1 MAPMQTASHQRFPSS
16 SRQRTVVSAI
26 LLACAV
32 AVIAVAVSQWL
43 FGVGLDPRDDTIRRA
58 AGIGFTDEAR
68 DTLFSILPVVL
79 PALAAFV
86 APDTRP
92 GRVTVRLT
100 RLVYVAYLVIG
111 VLLALSAARYGFDD
125 ARQLAEE
132 GQVFIDT
139 RAAVERLLLD
149 AVWLTLAGIGLV
161 FARWN
166 GTRAQHTTGEPV
178 KLSPPQA

>member
-1 MAPMQTASHQRFPSS
+1 MQLASRPRS
-16 SRQRTVVSAI
+16 VLAAV
-26 LLACAV
+26 LLACAA

-43 FGVGLDPRDDTIRRA
+43 FGVGLDPRDDTLRRA

-68 DTLFSILPVVL
+68 DTLFSTLPVAL
-79 PALAAFV
+79 PAIAAFL

-92 GRVTVRLT
+92 GRVISRLT

-111 VLLALSAARYGFDD
+111 VLLAMSAARYGFDEP
-125 ARQLAEE
+125 RQLAEE

-139 RAAVERLLLD
+139 RAAVERIVLD
-149 AVWLTLAGIGLV
+149 TVWLALAGIGLV
-161 FARWN
+161 VSRWN
-166 GTRAQHTTGEPV
+166 GTRERSSTPEPV

>member
-1 MAPMQTASHQRFPSS
+1 MKLG
-16 SRQRTVVSAI
+16 SRQRSVLAGL
-26 LLACAV
+26 LLAFAIT
-32 AVIAVAVSQWL
+32 VIAVALSQWL

-68 DTLFSILPVVL
+68 STLFSILPV
-79 PALAAFV
+79 
-86 APDTRP
+86 
-92 GRVTVRLT
+92 
-100 RLVYVAYLVIG
+100 YLVIG

-149 AVWLTLAGIGLV
+149 TVWLALAGIGLV
-161 FARWN
+161 FVRWN
-166 GTRAQHTTGEPV
+166 GTRERSSTPEPV

>member
-1 MAPMQTASHQRFPSS
+1 MKLR
-16 SRQRTVVSAI
+16 SRQRSVLAI
-26 LLACAV
+26 VLLAIAV
-32 AVIAVAVSQWL
+32 VVIAVALSQWL

-58 AGIGFTDEAR
+58 AGIGFTDDAR
-68 DTLFSILPVVL
+68 STLFSILPVAL
-79 PALAAFV
+79 PAVAAFL
-86 APDTRP
+86 APDTRL
-92 GRVTVRLT
+92 GRVSVRLT

-149 AVWLTLAGIGLV
+149 TAWMTLAGIGLV
-161 FARWN
+161 LVRWN
-166 GTRAQHTTGEPV
+166 GKRERSSTPEPV

>member
-1 MAPMQTASHQRFPSS
+1 MAPMQLASRH
-16 SRQRTVVSAI
+16 RTTVAVV
-26 LLACAV
+26 LLAGAAV
-32 AVIAVAVSQWL
+32 FIAVALSQWL
-43 FGVGLDPRDDTIRRA
+43 FGVGLDPRDDTLRRA
-58 AGIGFTDEAR
+58 AGIGFTDTAR
-68 DTLFSILPVVL
+68 DTLFSVVPVVL
-79 PALAAFV
+79 PALAAFL

-92 GRVTVRLT
+92 GRVIGRLT
-100 RLVYVAYLVIG
+100 RLLYVAYLVIG

-161 FARWN
+161 FARWQR
-166 GTRAQHTTGEPV
+166 TRERSSTPEGHDED
-178 KLSPPQA
+178 

>member
-1 MAPMQTASHQRFPSS
+1 MKLG
-16 SRQRTVVSAI
+16 SRQRTVIAAA
-26 LLACAV
+26 LLACALVFIGV
-32 AVIAVAVSQWL
+32 ALSQWL
-43 FGVGLDPRDDTIRRA
+43 FGAGLDPRDDTIRRA
-58 AGIGFTDEAR
+58 AGIAFTDEAR
-68 DTLFSILPVVL
+68 STLFSVVPVAL
-79 PALAAFV
+79 PAMAAFL

-92 GRVTVRLT
+92 GRVTVRVT
-100 RLVYVAYLVIG
+100 RLVYVCYIVIG

-161 FARWN
+161 FVRWN
-166 GTRAQHTTGEPV
+166 GTRERSSTPEPV
-178 KLSPPQA
+178 KQSPPQA

>member
-1 MAPMQTASHQRFPSS
+1 MQLASRH
-16 SRQRTVVSAI
+16 RTTVAVV
-26 LLACAV
+26 LLAGAAV
-32 AVIAVAVSQWL
+32 FIAVALSQWL
-43 FGVGLDPRDDTIRRA
+43 FGVGLDPRDDTLRRA
-58 AGIGFTDEAR
+58 AGIGFTDTAR
-68 DTLFSILPVVL
+68 DTLFSVVPVVL
-79 PALAAFV
+79 PALAAFL

-92 GRVTVRLT
+92 GRVIGRLT
-100 RLVYVAYLVIG
+100 RLLYVAYLVIG

-161 FARWN
+161 FARWQR
-166 GTRAQHTTGEPV
+166 TRERSSTPEGHDED
-178 KLSPPQA
+178 

>member
-1 MAPMQTASHQRFPSS
+1 MAPMKLGSRQIS
-16 SRQRTVVSAI
+16 SRQRSVIAGV
-26 LLACAV
+26 LLACALV
-32 AVIAVAVSQWL
+32 FIAVALSQWL
-43 FGVGLDPRDDTIRRA
+43 FGVGLDPRDDTLRRA

-68 DTLFSILPVVL
+68 ATLFSIIPVAL

-86 APDTRP
+86 APGTRP

-125 ARQLAEE
+125 ARQLSEE

-149 AVWLTLAGIGLV
+149 TVWLTLAGIGLV
-161 FARWN
+161 LVRWN
-166 GTRAQHTTGEPV
+166 GTRERSSTPEPV

>member
-1 MAPMQTASHQRFPSS
+1 MQLV
-16 SRQRTVVSAI
+16 SRRRSLVAAV
-26 LLACAV
+26 LLACA
-32 AVIAVAVSQWL
+32 AVFIAVALSQWL
-43 FGVGLDPRDDTIRRA
+43 FGVGLDPRDDTLRRA
-58 AGIGFTDEAR
+58 AGIGFTDTAR
-68 DTLFSILPVVL
+68 DTLFSVVPVAL
-79 PALAAFV
+79 PALAAFL

-92 GRVTVRLT
+92 GRVIGRLT

-161 FARWN
+161 FARWHGN
-166 GTRAQHTTGEPV
+166 RERSSTPERPV
-178 KLSPPQA
+178 ED

>member
-1 MAPMQTASHQRFPSS
+1 MKLG
-16 SRQRTVVSAI
+16 SRQRSVLAGL
-26 LLACAV
+26 LLALAV
-32 AVIAVAVSQWL
+32 IVIAVALSQWL
-43 FGVGLDPRDDTIRRA
+43 FGVGLDPRDDAVRRA
-58 AGIGFTDEAR
+58 AGIGYNDEAR
-68 DTLFSILPVVL
+68 STLFSILPVAL
-79 PALAAFV
+79 PALAAFL

-92 GRVTVRLT
+92 GRVTVRIT

-125 ARQLAEE
+125 PRQLAEE

-161 FARWN
+161 SVRWN
-166 GTRAQHTTGEPV
+166 GTRERSSTPKPV

>member
-1 MAPMQTASHQRFPSS
+1 MKLG
-16 SRQRTVVSAI
+16 SRHRSVLAGL
-26 LLACAV
+26 LLALAV
-32 AVIAVAVSQWL
+32 TVIAVALSQWL
-43 FGVGLDPRDDTIRRA
+43 FGAGLDPRDDTLSRA
-58 AGIGFTDEAR
+58 AGIGFTDAAR
-68 DTLFSILPVVL
+68 ATLFSILPVAL
-79 PALAAFV
+79 PAIAAFL

-161 FARWN
+161 SVRWN
-166 GTRAQHTTGEPV
+166 GTRERSSTPKPV
-178 KLSPPQA
+178 KTSPPQA

>member
-1 MAPMQTASHQRFPSS
+1 MAPMQLASRPLS
-16 SRQRTVVSAI
+16 SRQRTVIAAI

-32 AVIAVAVSQWL
+32 AFILVALSQWL
-43 FGVGLDPRDDTIRRA
+43 FGVGLDPRDDTLHRA

-68 DTLFSILPVVL
+68 STLFSILPVAL
-79 PALAAFV
+79 PALAAFL

-111 VLLALSAARYGFDD
+111 VLLALSAARYGIDT

-139 RAAVERLLLD
+139 RAAVERLILD
-149 AVWLTLAGIGLV
+149 TVWLTLAVIGLV
-161 FARWN
+161 SVRWN
-166 GTRAQHTTGEPV
+166 GTRERSSTPEPV

>member
-1 MAPMQTASHQRFPSS
+1 MARMKLG
-16 SRQRTVVSAI
+16 SRQRSVLAGL
-26 LLACAV
+26 LLALAIT
-32 AVIAVAVSQWL
+32 VIAVALSQWL
-43 FGVGLDPRDDTIRRA
+43 FGVGLDPRDDTLRRA
-58 AGIGFTDEAR
+58 AGIGYNDEAR
-68 DTLFSILPVVL
+68 STLFSILPVAL
-79 PALAAFV
+79 PALAAFL

-92 GRVTVRLT
+92 GRVTKRLT

-125 ARQLAEE
+125 ARQLIEE

-161 FARWN
+161 SVRWN
-166 GTRAQHTTGEPV
+166 GTRERSSTPGPV
-178 KLSPPQA
+178 KTSPPQA

>member
-1 MAPMQTASHQRFPSS
+1 MKLGSRQIT
-16 SRQRTVVSAI
+16 SRQRSVIAAV
-26 LLACAV
+26 LLACALV
-32 AVIAVAVSQWL
+32 FIAVALSQWL
-43 FGVGLDPRDDTIRRA
+43 FGVGLDPRDDTLRRA

-68 DTLFSILPVVL
+68 ATLFSILPVAL
-79 PALAAFV
+79 PALASFV

-111 VLLALSAARYGFDD
+111 VLLTLSAARYGFDD

-161 FARWN
+161 LVRWN
-166 GTRAQHTTGEPV
+166 GTRERSSTPKPV